1 MDEIEKKLYV
11 IVKENVKKCSD
22 SIFNMKE
29 EAKLGK
35 FGYISPKSLTW
46 PVYSGYK
53 RECSIWLTAIRQLKG
68 HPFKETIHGPY
79 GWEACKR
86 LDYIEDHKLSKEIK

>member
-22 SIFNMKE
+22 SIYNMKQ
-29 EAKLGK
+29 EAKLGRY
-35 FGYISPKSLTW
+35 GYISPKSLTW
-46 PVYSGYK
+46 PVYTGYK

-68 HPFKETIHGPY
+68 HAFKEIVHGPY
-79 GWEACKR
+79 GYQADKR
-86 LDYIEDHKLSKEIK
+86 LCHMEKEIK